1 MPLTSFRSRTIRF
14 SLITAALGALA
25 LGACGGEESSPAITE
40 DDAEFIVSIGD
51 EFTIVLEANVTTG
64 FSWDL
69 EQPLDESIL
78 VHVDDDYIAPGT
90 DAVGAPGKQELT
102 FRAVGN
108 GSTRID
114 LWYVRPFDSPPDPAE
129 NASFPVIVEP
139 G

>member
-1 MPLTSFRSRTIRF
+1 
-14 SLITAALGALA
+14 LA
-25 LGACGGEESSPAITE
+25 LTACGGEESSSAITP
-40 DDAEFIVSIGD
+40 DDAEFVVSVGD

-64 FSWDL
+64 FSWQL

-78 VHVDDDYIAPGT
+78 AHVDDDYIAPGT

-114 LWYVRPFDSPPDPAE
+114 LWYIRPFDSPPDPGNE
-129 NASFPVIVEP
+129 ASFPVIVEP

>member
-1 MPLTSFRSRTIRF
+1 MFDISSRSRRAG
-14 SLITAALGALA
+14 LGLLVAAFGIVA
-25 LGACGGEESSPAITE
+25 LGACGSAESGPLVTE
-40 DDAEFIVSIGD
+40 DNAEFVVSIGD

-64 FSWDL
+64 FSWQL
-69 EQPLDESIL
+69 ETPLDESIL

-90 DAVGAPGKQELT
+90 DAVGSPGKQELT

-114 LWYVRPFDSPPDPAE
+114 LWYIRSFDSPPDPAE
-129 NASFPVIVEP
+129 KDSFPVIVEP